1 MRLRLLRHPLGDGF
15 DARTVFAALHSSGDA
30 FWLDSG
36 PGGRAVLGTGERV
49 ALPAGEVLPTLR
61 RELAELHLDA
71 PLDGLP
77 LGLVGWLGYEVRG
90 ETTGAT
96 VRTRGRHPDAAF
108 LRVDRLV
115 AVEGD
120 GSATLFALGTEW
132 EGELAAW
139 RDRTASTLATA
150 VSRPAAAR
158 HSSPTST
165 SRPVERLHGDR
176 ATQLVEERT
185 AAGGTRLETGVTTA
199 PPTTAPVIW
208 HDTPARYLAH
218 IDACRAAI
226 HEGEAYQLCLTTEA
240 RVAGAFDALEV
251 FDAVR
256 ASSAT
261 HHGGILRIGETTLV
275 AASPERFLQVT
286 PDGLVRTSP
295 IKGTRRRD
303 PVPEH
308 DARLREE
315 LAASEKERAENLMI
329 VDLMRNDLSR
339 VCELGTVAVTGLLEV
354 ESYPH
359 VHQLVSTIEGRLLP
373 DAGVVDAI
381 AACFPAGSMTGA
393 PKLRAIEVLDGLEQ
407 RARGPYAGAFGY
419 LAADGSAD
427 LAMTIRT
434 IVLDPDGASVGT
446 GGGITSGSD
455 PQAELD
461 EARLKAAALLDALS
475 VG

>member
-15 DARTVFAALHSSGDA
+15 DARAVFASLHPSGDA

-49 ALPAGEVLPTLR
+49 ALPAGEVLSTLR

-77 LGLVGWLGYEVRG
+77 LGLVGWLGYELRG

-139 RDRTASTLATA
+139 RDRTVSTLATA

-158 HSSPTST
+158 RSSPTST
-165 SRPVERLHGDR
+165 GR
-176 ATQLVEERT
+176 Q
-185 AAGGTRLETGVTTA
+185 AAGMTRLETRVT
-199 PPTTAPVIW
+199 W
-208 HDTPARYLAH
+208 HDTPAGYLAH

-286 PDGLVRTSP
+286 PDGVVRTSP

-315 LAASEKERAENLMI
+315 LVASEKERAENLMI

-354 ESYPH
+354 ESYAH

>member
-1 MRLRLLRHPLGDGF
+1 MCLRLLRHPLGDGF
-15 DARTVFAALHSSGDA
+15 DARTVFASLHSSGDA

-36 PGGRAVLGTGERV
+36 PGGRAVLGTGNRV
-49 ALPAGEVLPTLR
+49 ALPAGEVLSTLR
-61 RELAELHLDA
+61 RELADLHLDA
-71 PLDGLP
+71 PLEGLP
-77 LGLVGWLGYEVRG
+77 LGLVGWLGYELRG
-90 ETTGAT
+90 ETTGAA
-96 VRTRGRHPDAAF
+96 VRVRGRHPDAAF

-115 AVEGD
+115 VVEGD

-150 VSRPAAAR
+150 VSRQL
-158 HSSPTST
+158 
-165 SRPVERLHGDR
+165 VEGPNGDR

-185 AAGGTRLETGVTTA
+185 AAGGTRLETGV
-199 PPTTAPVIW
+199 TTAPVIW

-315 LAASEKERAENLMI
+315 LVASEKERAENLMI

-475 VG
+475 AD

>member
-15 DARTVFAALHSSGDA
+15 DARTVFASLHPSGDA

-36 PGGRAVLGTGERV
+36 PGGRAFLGTGERV

-61 RELAELHLDA
+61 PELAELHLDA

-120 GSATLFALGTEW
+120 GSATLFALGDAW

-165 SRPVERLHGDR
+165 GRH
-176 ATQLVEERT
+176 
-185 AAGGTRLETGVTTA
+185 AAGATRPETRVTS
-199 PPTTAPVIW
+199 

-315 LAASEKERAENLMI
+315 LVASEKERAENLMI

-339 VCELGTVAVTGLLEV
+339 VCELGSVAVTSLLEV

-359 VHQLVSTIEGRLLP
+359 VHQLVSTIEGRLMP

-455 PQAELD
+455 PRAELD

-475 VG
+475 AG

>member
-1 MRLRLLRHPLGDGF
+1 MR
-15 DARTVFAALHSSGDA
+15 V
-30 FWLDSG
+30 
-36 PGGRAVLGTGERV
+36 
-49 ALPAGEVLPTLR
+49 
-61 RELAELHLDA
+61 
-71 PLDGLP
+71 
-77 LGLVGWLGYEVRG
+77 
-90 ETTGAT
+90 
-96 VRTRGRHPDAAF
+96 RGRHPDAAF

-139 RDRTASTLATA
+139 RDRTVSTLATA
-150 VSRPAAAR
+150 VSRQL
-158 HSSPTST
+158 
-165 SRPVERLHGDR
+165 VEGPNGDR

-185 AAGGTRLETGVTTA
+185 AAGGTRLETGVATA
-199 PPTTAPVIW
+199 PVTAPVIW

-315 LAASEKERAENLMI
+315 LVASEKERAENLMI

-455 PQAELD
+455 PRAELD

-475 VG
+475 AG